1 MFSIVKPL
9 SINAP
14 NNAVPKA
21 VENTMNAVVNA
32 FILPIYLTPY
42 ISAHV
47 EEPKILPNPLDMPTK
62 PKKNMPKLLAYYK
75 TKQP

>member
-9 SINAP
+9 SIKTP
-14 NNAVPKA
+14 NTAVPKA
-21 VENTMNAVVNA
+21 VENTMKAVVNA

-47 EEPKILPNPLDMPTK
+47 DDPKILPNPLDTPIK
-62 PKKNMPKLLAYYK
+62 PKKKYADISCLL
-75 TKQP
+75 